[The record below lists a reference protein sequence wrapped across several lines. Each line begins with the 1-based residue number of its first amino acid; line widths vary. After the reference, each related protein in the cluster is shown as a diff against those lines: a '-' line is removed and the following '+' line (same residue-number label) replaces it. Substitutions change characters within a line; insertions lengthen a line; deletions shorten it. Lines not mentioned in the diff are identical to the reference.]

1 MQENEIFFN
10 ILVNLN
16 WVLKILNFFHYVN
29 AKKLFFCIYK
39 HLWRLNFFE
48 DFVLRGFSVL

>member
-16 WVLKILNFFHYVN
+16 WVLEILYFFHFVN
-29 AKKLFFCIYK
+29 AKKRFFCIYK

>member
-29 AKKLFFCIYK
+29 AKKL
-39 HLWRLNFFE
+39 
-48 DFVLRGFSVL
+48 